1 MAEPKTR
8 PTNASVAALLGAIPH
23 PERQRDARTVAAMMR
38 AATGA
43 RATMWGPTII
53 GFGRHPITGS
63 TGRVTEWPIAAF
75 APRSTGLV
83 LYFTVDFLASNP
95 LLPRLGKYRVGK
107 CCLYI
112 RRLAD
117 VDLPTLRL
125 LVSSSVR
132 AVQAPAAELNSPR
145 PIPSNRR
152 THQSGR
158 GRRFP

>member
-8 PTNASVAALLGAIPH
+8 PTTASVAGFLGRIRQ

-53 GFGRHPITGS
+53 GFGRQPITGS
-63 TGRVTEWPIAAF
+63 TGRATEWPIAAF

-83 LYFTVDFLASNP
+83 LYFAGDFLAHHP
-95 LLPRLGKYRVGK
+95 LLPRLGKHRVGK

-112 RRLAD
+112 KRLAD
-117 VDLPTLRL
+117 VDLATLGR
-125 LVSSSVR
+125 LVSSSVQSM
-132 AVQAPAAELNSPR
+132 QA
-145 PIPSNRR
+145 
-152 THQSGR
+152 QGR
-158 GRRFP
+158 

>member
-8 PTNASVAALLGAIPH
+8 PTRASVAAFISAIPQ
-23 PERQRDARTVAAMMR
+23 PERRRDARTVAAMMR

-63 TGRVTEWPIAAF
+63 TGHATDWPIAAF

-83 LYFTVDFLASNP
+83 LYFMDDFLAHHP
-95 LLPRLGKYRVGK
+95 LLPRLGEHRVSK

-117 VDLPTLRL
+117 VDLPTLRR
-125 LVSSSVR
+125 LVSSSVGT
-132 AVQAPAAELNSPR
+132 VQA
-145 PIPSNRR
+145 
-152 THQSGR
+152 
-158 GRRFP
+158 